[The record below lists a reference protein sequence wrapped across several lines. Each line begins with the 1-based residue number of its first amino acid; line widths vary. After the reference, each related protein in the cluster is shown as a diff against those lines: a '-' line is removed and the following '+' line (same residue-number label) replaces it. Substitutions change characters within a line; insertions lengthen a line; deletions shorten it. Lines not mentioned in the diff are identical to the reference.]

1 MTPDR
6 DTPLTPAPSTE
17 STGPSADL
25 VPAPPPVA
33 AEVFG
38 TGLDRAAAYAE
49 LLATEGVIRG
59 LIGPRE
65 VSRIWDRHLLNC
77 AVLGELVSRETATR
91 VVDVG
96 TGAGLPGIVLAV
108 ARPDLE
114 LILVEPMARRVAF
127 LEEVVERL
135 ELGNARV
142 VRARAE
148 ELIGVESAP
157 IVTARAVAPLDRLAR
172 WTLPLTEPGGRVLA
186 IKGAS
191 AHDEIA
197 IHQKAVR
204 RAGGSDIRVAL
215 CGVGLIDPPTTVIE
229 MVRRGGPGRRGAGEG
244 ER

>member
-17 STGPSADL
+17 SAGPSAGL
-25 VPAPPPVA
+25 PAPPPVA
-33 AEVFG
+33 ARIFG
-38 TGLDRAAAYAE
+38 DGLRQAEAYAE
-49 LLATEGVIRG
+49 LLATEGVLRG

-65 VSRIWDRHLLNC
+65 VPRIWDRHLLNC

-91 VVDVG
+91 LMDVG

-114 LILVEPMARRVAF
+114 LTLVEPMARRVAF
-127 LEEVVERL
+127 LAEVVERL
-135 ELGNARV
+135 GLDNVRL

-148 ELIGVESAP
+148 ELVGVESAP
-157 IVTARAVAPLDRLAR
+157 VITARAVAPLDRLAR

-191 AHDEIA
+191 AHDEVA
-197 IHQKAVR
+197 LHQKAVR
-204 RAGGSDIRVAL
+204 RAGGAEVRVAL
-215 CGVGLIDPPTTVIE
+215 CGVGTIEPPTTVIE

-244 ER
+244 VR